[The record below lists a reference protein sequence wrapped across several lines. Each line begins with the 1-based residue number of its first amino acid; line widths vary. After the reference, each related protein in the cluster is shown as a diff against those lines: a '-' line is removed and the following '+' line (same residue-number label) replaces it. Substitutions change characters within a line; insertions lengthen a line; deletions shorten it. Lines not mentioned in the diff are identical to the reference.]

1 MCFDFESAWNIDTDY
16 LRIISNLYDIDFKIY
31 AFEGGMQFNKD
42 IEIIKGKIIK
52 DEEIRFNNYIW
63 ECIDPELG
71 G

>member
-1 MCFDFESAWNIDTDY
+1 MCFDFESAWNIDTDC

>member
-1 MCFDFESAWNIDTDY
+1 MCFDFESAWNIDTDC
-16 LRIISNLYDIDFKIY
+16 LRIISKLYDIDFKIY